1 MVPIVSFIASISGP
15 NDKIIAI
22 LCGPALYVLLR
33 WEMRHDSS
41 GRAYYVDH
49 INRQTSWERPLN
61 LPEGVERRFDN
72 GRIYYVNHINKT
84 TR

>member
-1 MVPIVSFIASISGP
+1 MSLSSYTNMGPPINFELTM
-15 NDKIIAI
+15 NF
-22 LCGPALYVLLR
+22 R

-84 TR
+84 TRLANQKPD

>member
-1 MVPIVSFIASISGP
+1 
-15 NDKIIAI
+15 
-22 LCGPALYVLLR
+22 
-33 WEMRHDSS
+33 MRHDSS

-72 GRIYYVNHINKT
+72 GRIYYVNHIHKT